1 MMHAEISKSAMLSKT
16 RIEQLTRML
25 GTCSLAVLIATGS
38 LVFPSFAGAQSAAD
52 GGKTVHISLIALN
65 DFHGN
70 IQPPSGSVAVPSAG
84 NPAGTRVSAGGA
96 AYLSSLVQ
104 QLKSQNPGHTL
115 VVGAGDLVGAT
126 PLASGLFHDEPTIEV
141 LNLIGLDVSSVG
153 NHEFD
158 KGRDELLRLQRGGC
172 YPKAADASTGIVG
185 VDTCMNDG
193 AFSGARFQYLAA
205 NVVDTRTGS
214 TLLPATSVREVDGI
228 KIGFIGLTLRAT
240 PSVVTPAGVRG
251 LQFDSEVATV
261 NRLVPLL
268 KKQGVSV
275 IVVLIHQ
282 GGQTSAR
289 TVQDKTCPDF
299 SGPILDLADRFDAA
313 VDVVVSGHTH
323 QEYVCVRP
331 DGKLIT
337 QTGFYGRLVSLIDLQ
352 VDSSSGK
359 LVAKD
364 ANNVVVLNP
373 VGVNDGGG
381 RPIPLP
387 AGMKVLE
394 PDMQVEKIV
403 RRYGDL
409 TAPMSEVV
417 VGRLEQ
423 PLDRRTNAAA
433 ESSLGAL
440 IADAFLAG
448 SSDSS
453 DGQRPAQIA
462 FTNPGGL
469 RSDLTSS
476 LTVTFG
482 QLFNVLPFNNNL
494 VTMDLT
500 GAQLHRLLEQQW
512 ERPQPAGGRVLPV
525 SQGFSYI
532 WDASKPEGAAPGKG
546 ARVVPGSMRLKGEP
560 IAMDKTYRVTVN
572 NFMASGGDSLNVLKQ
587 GTNVQDGENDL
598 VATKMYLRVK
608 GLLPAPTLG
617 RIQRIN

>member
-1 MMHAEISKSAMLSKT
+1 MTIRTNPLAIVLTAVIACLPSVHAQT
-16 RIEQLTRML
+16 
-25 GTCSLAVLIATGS
+25 
-38 LVFPSFAGAQSAAD
+38 PSVPA
-52 GGKTVHISLIALN
+52 KTVHISLIAIN

-70 IQPPSGSVAVPSAG
+70 IQPPSGSVAIPSAA

-104 QLKSQNPGHTL
+104 SLKSQNPGRTL

-141 LNLIGLDVSSVG
+141 LNQIGLDVSSVG

-158 KGRDELLRLQRGGC
+158 KGRDELLRLQNGGC
-172 YPKAADASTGIVG
+172 YPKAADGSTGIVG
-185 VDTCMNDG
+185 VDTCMNG
-193 AFSGARFQYLAA
+193 GTFSGARFQYLAA
-205 NVVDTRTGS
+205 NVIDTRTGG
-214 TLLPATSVREVDGI
+214 TLLPATAVREVDGI
-228 KIGFIGLTLRAT
+228 KVGFIGLTLRAT
-240 PSVVTPAGVRG
+240 PSVVTPSGVRG

-282 GGQTSAR
+282 GGQTTAR

-299 SGPILDLADRFDAA
+299 GGPIVDLADKFDTA

-323 QEYVCVRP
+323 QEYVCTRP
-331 DGKLIT
+331 DGKLVT

-352 VDSSSGK
+352 VDAVTGK
-359 LVAKD
+359 VVAKD
-364 ANNVVVLNP
+364 ANNHVVLNP
-373 VGVNDGGG
+373 IGVKDASGQ
-381 RPIPLP
+381 PIPLP
-387 AGMKVLE
+387 QGMKVLG
-394 PDMQVEKIV
+394 PDAQVEKIV

-417 VGRLEQ
+417 VGRLAE
-423 PLDRRTNAAA
+423 PLERRQNAAG
-433 ESSLGAL
+433 ESPLGAV
-440 IADAFLAG
+440 IADAFLAA
-448 SSDSS
+448 SSSTS

-469 RSDLTSS
+469 RTDLSSS

-512 ERPQPAGGRVLPV
+512 ERPQPAGGRMLPV
-525 SQGFSYI
+525 SQGFTYT
-532 WDASKPEGAAPGKG
+532 WDASKPEGAPPGKG
-546 ARVVPGSMRLKGEP
+546 ERVVPGSMKLNGDP

-572 NFMASGGDSLNVLKQ
+572 NFMASGGDSFNVLKQ
-587 GTNVQDGENDL
+587 GTQVQDGENDL
-598 VATKMYLRVK
+598 VAAKMYLRLK
-608 GLLPAPTLG
+608 GLLPVPVLG